1 MARDQKQYTILIV
14 EDDEQINDALKIYL
28 SKEGYNTIQAY
39 DGKEALDK
47 YTMELID
54 LILLDISLPEIDGIE
69 VLKQVRS
76 VSDVPIIMLTVF
88 SKEYNKL
95 QGFNL
100 GADDYITK
108 PFSLKEVLARIQA
121 VLNRVK
127 KASIAQKTYVNA
139 GTIRINPFT
148 REVFVGDNE
157 ILLTKKEFDLLFI
170 LVKNPSL
177 TFSRERL
184 LQTIWSN
191 KDINDVRT
199 VDTHIKQLREKLGC
213 EKEYIQTVWGVGY
226 KLKVTKK

>member
-1 MARDQKQYTILIV
+1 MDKDKFNILIV
-14 EDDEQINDALKIYL
+14 EDDEQINDALRIYL
-28 SKEGYNTIQAY
+28 SKEGYKTIQAY

-47 YTMELID
+47 YTSEMVD
-54 LILLDISLPEIDGIE
+54 LILLDVSLPELDGME
-69 VLKQVRS
+69 VLKQVRGI
-76 VSDVPIIMLTVF
+76 SDVPVIMLTVF

-108 PFSLKEVLARIQA
+108 PFSLKEVVARIQA

-139 GTIRINPFT
+139 GKIRINPFT

-170 LVKNPSL
+170 LVNNSCM
-177 TFSRERL
+177 TFSREKL

-191 KDINDVRT
+191 KDINDFRT
-199 VDTHIKQLREKLGC
+199 VDTHIKQLREKLGS
-213 EKEYIQTVWGVGY
+213 EKECIQTVWGVGY
-226 KLKVTKK
+226 RLKVATK